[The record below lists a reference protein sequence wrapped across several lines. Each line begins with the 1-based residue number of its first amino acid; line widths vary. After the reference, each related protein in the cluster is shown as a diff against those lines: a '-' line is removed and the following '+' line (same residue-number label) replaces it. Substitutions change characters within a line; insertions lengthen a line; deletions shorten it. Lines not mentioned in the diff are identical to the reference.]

1 MRNFVL
7 FSLLI
12 GLLLIVGCGNQGNKN
27 EQAKQEEKS
36 EISSYQLPP
45 TNPYLIQNS
54 RYPSVHFNAAQSDAT
69 SLPSWDNSLTI
80 KEENIKWLPWVTSI
94 GAAHRPYDSGEE
106 ALFVSGTNKV
116 GKIRITD
123 GDFSWVDE
131 LMIPGFEYETPSVEQ
146 MKQTVEEMIAAGMEE
161 EKYLPPYGEHVKAIR
176 QSSANIANG
185 IYTVMDHEG
194 NYFIG
199 WGTSMYRVSDKKPGD
214 VNSGIEISR
223 SFNLK
228 DGLSPEE
235 AEKISRIFAVGM
247 TYDGFIAVAMPGIIA
262 VLDRELGNMQYI
274 LLEGEAVDNG
284 ISVDDKGGIYL
295 VTSKYMRK
303 IVWDGQTLSDKEED
317 GAWKSE
323 YDYVPNSKALSRGAG
338 NTPALMGFGPNEDHL
353 VFLADAGDEISVVAF
368 WRDEIPE
375 DFQQKPGTKSRRI
388 ADQLALTIEVP
399 ATIEWSP
406 HIYGNGVMMMASAW
420 PDPVYG
426 ENGKLAIF
434 ETVLTAGVMRQPP
447 IGVEKWSWNRQTRTL
462 KSDWTKL
469 KGLQWALYPVSAQSN
484 TVTLTLLEGGV
495 YSLLTVDWT
504 TGEEISATVLGTNP
518 IFNTAGGFFIPIDE
532 DRIYITGVFG
542 PVMIS
547 K

>member
-1 MRNFVL
+1 M
-7 FSLLI
+7 I
-12 GLLLIVGCGNQGNKN
+12 GFLLIVGCGNQGSKK
-27 EQAKQEEKS
+27 EQAKQEGKS
-36 EISSYQLPP
+36 EIPSYQLPP
-45 TNPYLIQNS
+45 TNPFLIQNS
-54 RYPSVHFNAAQSDAT
+54 RYPSVHFNPAQSDAI
-69 SLPSWDNSLTI
+69 SIPSWDNSLTI

-94 GAAHRPYDSGEE
+94 GTAHRPYDGGEE
-106 ALFVSGTNKV
+106 VLFVAGTNKV

-131 LMIPGFEYETPSVEQ
+131 LMIPGFEYETPSAEQ
-146 MKQTVEEMIAAGMEE
+146 INKTVDEMIAAGMEE

-185 IYTVMDHEG
+185 IYTVMDRKG
-194 NYFIG
+194 DYFVG

-303 IVWDGQTLSDKEED
+303 IVWDGRTLSDKEED

-338 NTPALMGFGPNEDHL
+338 NTPALMGFGPDEDHL

-434 ETVLTAGVMRQPP
+434 ETVLTAGVTRQAPV
-447 IGVEKWSWNRQTRTL
+447 GVEKWSWNKQTRTL

-504 TGEEISATVLGTNP
+504 TGEDISATVLGTNP
-518 IFNTAGGFFIPIDE
+518 IFNTAGGIFIPIDE

-542 PVMIS
+542 PVMIR